1 MRRFVAASLQ
11 QSGVSS
17 GSDIVVE
24 RVYAPGV
31 SVAAWARSLSMWV
44 RAGEPGRVLKRD
56 GPHVVVASGMFGRG
70 VVVKRWRP
78 SAWTRFRSGI
88 SGSKSERHWR
98 GAAWLTRHGI
108 DTASCL
114 AMAHDASIIAR
125 CDYLIMEEL
134 TGPTVLDVLT
144 RARQRDVGGAGEMG
158 HAGGDVRAEDAAH
171 GGTSAAAAG
180 AGRRAVGVRE
190 ELAIAREVGR
200 QIASMIAHGRFN
212 RDHKP
217 SNLIVVWRGGRAG
230 VAVIDCVAILPLW
243 RGGGAGGSLERMLAS
258 LCIEPLGVGVV
269 PRRALVMATLCAALG
284 VERGGGRGGRGAM
297 GLSPSAKLALR
308 GVWRTVAARVRA
320 QGGPARG

>member
-1 MRRFVAASLQ
+1 MVVVDRVFAPEV
-11 QSGVSS
+11 SGRAWSREL
-17 GSDIVVE
+17 E
-24 RVYAPGV
+24 R
-31 SVAAWARSLSMWV
+31 WV

-70 VVVKRWRP
+70 VVVKRWLP

-108 DTASCL
+108 DTARCL

-144 RARQRDVGGAGEMG
+144 RARQRDAGEPG
-158 HAGGDVRAEDAAH
+158 HAGG
-171 GGTSAAAAG
+171 TNAAASG

-200 QIASMIAHGRFN
+200 QIAGMIAHGRFN

-258 LCIEPLGVGVV
+258 LCIEPLGIGVV
-269 PRRALVMATLCAALG
+269 PRRSLVMATLCAALG
-284 VERGGGRGGRGAM
+284 IERGDGRGDRGAM
-297 GLSPSAKLALR
+297 RLSPSSKLALR

-320 QGGPARG
+320 QGGSARG

>member
-1 MRRFVAASLQ
+1 M
-11 QSGVSS
+11 
-17 GSDIVVE
+17 VE

-31 SVAAWARSLSMWV
+31 SVAAWARALSAWV

-70 VVVKRWRP
+70 VVVKRWLP

-108 DTASCL
+108 DTARCL

-144 RARQRDVGGAGEMG
+144 RARQRDASAAGRAGEDA
-158 HAGGDVRAEDAAH
+158 HAEHAANGEANAAE
-171 GGTSAAAAG
+171 AG
-180 AGRRAVGVRE
+180 AGKRAVGVRE

-258 LCIEPLGVGVV
+258 LCIEPLGIGVV
-269 PRRALVMATLCAALG
+269 PRRSLVLATLCAALG
-284 VERGGGRGGRGAM
+284 IELGGGRGGRSAI